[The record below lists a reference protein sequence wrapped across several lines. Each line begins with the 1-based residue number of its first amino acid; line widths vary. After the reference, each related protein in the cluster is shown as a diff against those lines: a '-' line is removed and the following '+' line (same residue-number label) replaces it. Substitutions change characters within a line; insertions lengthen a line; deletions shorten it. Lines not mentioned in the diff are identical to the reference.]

1 VDADGADGAPDPR
14 ALDAALVPRPER
26 GRVFEAGWLVRLGD
40 VSARG
45 RLRFDATA
53 RHLQDLSSDDTADA
67 ALPDG
72 DAWVVRRTV
81 IEVHRFPTYREHLAM
96 ATWCGGTGGHW
107 AERRTSIVGERGGH
121 VEAAALWV
129 HLDPERGRPRR
140 LPPSFLEL
148 YGDAA
153 GGRRV
158 SARLS
163 HEPEPPPGTAS
174 MPWPLRVTD
183 FDVLD
188 HVNNAVYWVPVEEAL
203 AVRRDLRAPLRA
215 EVEHRA
221 ALERD
226 ADARVAVADLGPE
239 GLDLWITDGE
249 RVAATARVRSL
260 PG

>member
-1 VDADGADGAPDPR
+1 VDPDGAAEPR
-14 ALDAALVPRPER
+14 DVDEALVPRPER

-40 VSARG
+40 VSPRG
-45 RLRFDATA
+45 RLRLDATA

-67 ALPDG
+67 ALPDAE
-72 DAWVVRRTV
+72 AWVVRRTV
-81 IEVHRFPTYREHLAM
+81 IEMHRFPTYREHLDM
-96 ATWCGGTGGHW
+96 GTWCGGTGGHW

-140 LPPSFLEL
+140 LPASFLDL
-148 YGDAA
+148 YGEAA

-158 SARLS
+158 SARLA
-163 HEPEPPPGTAS
+163 HEPAPPPGTPS
-174 MPWPLRVTD
+174 RSWPLRVTD

-203 AVRRDLRAPLRA
+203 ALRRDLRAPLRA

-221 ALERD
+221 ALEQG
-226 ADARVAVADLGPE
+226 ADARVAVADLGPA

-249 RVAATARVRSL
+249 VVAATARVRPL